1 MSIFPTKNLIFLKNS
16 KSNLNF
22 LVDSGAS
29 ISILPRSSLALP
41 TGPHLVGANGK
52 IVPVW
57 GRRRQTVSFAGQDF
71 EFDFFLAAVA
81 TPIIGM
87 DFLAKFELSIIPAK
101 QQVLHAA
108 SGCTLTK
115 ASTSSF
121 VSPWSPETAAGV
133 AALPPQVQ
141 KLLEEF
147 PSLLRP
153 SAAPPKPLHG
163 VVHHICNVNIVHRAA
178 SMLYCTTV
186 LYCTQPNAEREGAL
200 SSGIVLFGIAE
211 KDPG

>member
-1 MSIFPTKNLIFLKNS
+1 MSAFPTKNLIFLKDS
-16 KSNLNF
+16 KSNIIF

-29 ISILPRSSLALP
+29 ISILPHSSSAPP
-41 TGPHLVGANGK
+41 TGPHLVGANGN

-57 GRRRQTVSFAGQDF
+57 GRRRQIVSFAGQDF

-87 DFLAKFELSIIPAK
+87 DFLTKFELSIIPAK
-101 QQVLHAA
+101 RQVLHAA
-108 SGCTLTK
+108 LGRTLTQ
-115 ASTSSF
+115 ASTNSF
-121 VSPWSPETAAGV
+121 VSPWSPETATAV

-163 VVHHICNVNIVHRAA
+163 VVHHIDTGSAA
-178 SMLYCTTV
+178 PCS
-186 LYCTQPNAEREGAL
+186 PA
-200 SSGIVLFGIAE
+200 
-211 KDPG
+211 PGG